1 MKARKYDSRTGQR
14 LLPCR
19 ILNNLK
25 APFLRLQ
32 LNNGQGPVLNFK
44 HFEIHRELS
53 TAQRK
58 PLYYI
63 AEGLWKRRVR
73 ESKAFSNP
81 SWGRRQARG
90 R

>member
-1 MKARKYDSRTGQR
+1 MKNGKYDSKTGQR

-19 ILNNLK
+19 VLNNLK

-32 LNNGQGPVLNFK
+32 LHGQGPILNFR

-53 TAQRK
+53 AAQRK

-63 AEGLWKRRVR
+63 AEGLWKRRVK

>member
-1 MKARKYDSRTGQR
+1 MKDRKYDSKTGQR
-14 LLPCR
+14 LLPCK
-19 ILNNLK
+19 IQNTLK

-32 LNNGQGPVLNFK
+32 LNGQGPVLNFR
-44 HFEIHRELS
+44 HFEVHRVLS

-63 AEGLWKRRVR
+63 AEGLWRKRER

-81 SWGRRQARG
+81 SWSRKQARG